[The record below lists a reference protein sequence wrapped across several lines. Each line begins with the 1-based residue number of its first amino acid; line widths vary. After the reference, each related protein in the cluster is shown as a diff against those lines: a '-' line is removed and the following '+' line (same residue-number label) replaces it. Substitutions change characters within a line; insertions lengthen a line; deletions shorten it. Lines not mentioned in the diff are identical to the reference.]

1 MDGLYSVQPAN
12 SSDFSR
18 IYEKALEN
26 KILVL
31 QPVASGISFKSR
43 DTHAKISIVSDDEKG
58 YLPVSHLIISF
69 SHFIFQRNE
78 LIVDHYC
85 QSKGAL
91 SRRLRSQYAKNV
103 SVAAASSAYTPPRQD
118 QARQVLVTGRSHYHV
133 ATKAGTRGPR
143 CIASPMFTHAHSR
156 VECIP
161 STPRHPDTHS
171 GRENWARQQRS
182 MHPAGEGTPSPAD
195 HKCYALSLS
204 PCHPTLHRT
213 VSPASH
219 PTPIRTSGQHIA
231 QMGET
236 PWTPIDNNAAR
247 LRPK

>member
-85 QSKGAL
+85 EVKGSSIAPI
-91 SRRLRSQYAKNV
+91 AV
-103 SVAAASSAYTPPRQD
+103 SVCEECQC
-118 QARQVLVTGRSHYHV
+118 
-133 ATKAGTRGPR
+133 R
-143 CIASPMFTHAHSR
+143 CGIFR
-156 VECIP
+156 
-161 STPRHPDTHS
+161 
-171 GRENWARQQRS
+171 
-182 MHPAGEGTPSPAD
+182 
-195 HKCYALSLS
+195 
-204 PCHPTLHRT
+204 LHT
-213 VSPASH
+213 
-219 PTPIRTSGQHIA
+219 T
-231 QMGET
+231 
-236 PWTPIDNNAAR
+236 
-247 LRPK
+247 